1 VASAA
6 DSSLLIATRAG
17 GRWAAWI
24 RERRLVE
31 LHFEE
36 VDRESLI
43 GNIYLGRVMRVER
56 GLGAAFVEFG
66 AMQPGFLPLAE
77 IDGNAAEGRTVTV
90 QVTRDP
96 IGDKGARLT
105 GRPTIRGVFLALT
118 PGRRGIALSARIR
131 DRAERERL
139 MHEVKTLAAAGDGL
153 IVRGAAQGATAAA
166 LADDVARLRGL
177 WREVE
182 TEQSRAGSQRCLYRE
197 LTVDLRLLRDHGILF
212 REITYDER
220 RAVEAAQRWVT
231 ASGLGTLADRMAY
244 RRADQWVPSL
254 AEIEEEVEAALAPEV
269 ELASGARL
277 RFEPGRTLTAIDID
291 TGANVGGL
299 GSADAEHTLLRV
311 DLEAADE
318 IARQIRLRNLG
329 GIMVIDFIDLK
340 QAEHR
345 RRVADRLRQAVSADP
360 QPCWVGTMSRL
371 GLVEMTR
378 QRRGSSLADRLTMVC
393 AHCEGTGRLPI
404 SLSGVF
410 GSGVRP

>member
-1 VASAA
+1 VANAA
-6 DSSLLIATRAG
+6 ESSLFVAARAG

-24 RERRLVE
+24 REHRLVE

-36 VDRESLI
+36 VGRESMI
-43 GNIYLGRVMRVER
+43 GNIYLGRVMRVEQ

-66 AMQPGFLPLAE
+66 APQPGFLPLAE
-77 IDGNAAEGRTVTV
+77 IDGKLAEGRTITV

-105 GRPTIRGVFLALT
+105 GRPTLKGVFLVLT

-131 DRAERERL
+131 DKAERERL
-139 MHEVKTLAAAGDGL
+139 AREVKALAAAGEGL
-153 IVRGAAQGATAAA
+153 IVRGAAQRATPAG
-166 LADDVARLRGL
+166 LADDIVRLRAL

-182 TEQSRAGSQRCLYRE
+182 MEQSRAGSQRCLYRE
-197 LTVDLRLLRDHGILF
+197 LAIDLRLLRDHGSSFSEVI
-212 REITYDER
+212 YDER
-220 RAVEAAQRWVT
+220 RAAEAAQRW
-231 ASGLGTLADRMAY
+231 AAANGLALADRMVY
-244 RRADQWVPSL
+244 RRADQWVPSV
-254 AEIEEEVEAALAPEV
+254 AEIEEEIEAALAPEV

-277 RFEPGRTLTAIDID
+277 RFESGKTLTAIDVD
-291 TGANVGGL
+291 TGANIGGP

-329 GIMVIDFIDLK
+329 GILVADFIDLR

-345 RRVADRLRQAVSADP
+345 RRVADRLRQAVSADT

-378 QRRGSSLADRLTMVC
+378 QRRGPSLADRLTTVC

-404 SLSGVF
+404 LLSRVF
-410 GSGVRP
+410 GSGARP